1 MEIKYKMVQ
10 KEVQALAP
18 LDVLLVE
25 EMVAG
30 QVEAKRKKM
39 REEEKLHVLNEKAH
53 EKKLEELFK
62 AQSSEIMK
70 PPNESMK
77 KLKASSKLEEHS

>member
-1 MEIKYKMVQ
+1 MEVKYKMVQ

-39 REEEKLHVLNEKAH
+39 REDEKLHVLIEK
-53 EKKLEELFK
+53 EQQKKL
-62 AQSSEIMK
+62 
-70 PPNESMK
+70 
-77 KLKASSKLEEHS
+77 